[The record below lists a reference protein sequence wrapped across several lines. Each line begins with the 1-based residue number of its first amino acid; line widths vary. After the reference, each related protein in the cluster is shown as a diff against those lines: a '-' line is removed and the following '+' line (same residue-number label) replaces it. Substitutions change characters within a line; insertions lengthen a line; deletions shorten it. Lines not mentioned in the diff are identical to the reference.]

1 LLRKRS
7 SREENG
13 QGMVEFAIVFPLI
26 VILIL
31 GIFEFGR
38 VMFSYSISIAA
49 AREAARYGAA
59 IQDIGGGIP
68 QYKDCQGIR
77 EAAKRIGK
85 FAGIGDADITIKYSD
100 GAGVYSTECPPSQ
113 DVGLTDFISVTI
125 NTSIKPITPM
135 GSFSS
140 IPIASSSSRTILN
153 KIRLGESDMGVGSVA
168 GLASDVNF
176 TTTSQTA
183 EESRGTVVAVLE
195 LNSVAIDLVTIP
207 FSTTGT
213 AVEGVDYSISASPV
227 TISPGNKTAILF
239 ITLINDAIEEGD
251 ESLFIG
257 INSPTNATKGPQNI
271 HMVKI
276 LDPPFVSFTLAD
288 STKLESDSITALN
301 IVLSKGSTQDVT
313 VPIVSGGTATWGD
326 GADYQTTPNPIVIPA
341 GSLSSLLTIT
351 INDDLIDEDDEI
363 AAIGLGAPTNGVLGA
378 IPMHLMTIQDND
390 DPPEVMFFSPYQ
402 IVSEEIGT
410 FTTLVT
416 LSEVAGKAVVLPY
429 TISGTTISADYKIN
443 DPSPLIIPA
452 GVQTVGINMDILEG
466 DGWEEDETLII
477 TLGTPQHAV
486 LGSPSEQTIVIT
498 ESSSEPLVSFA
509 AGSQSVSEGDTVID
523 VYVEMSNAWS
533 SDVAIQFGISGTAI
547 EGSDKD
553 YELSGTSITIPVGY
567 TQGSFQVQMND
578 DTVDE
583 TDESIEISIAAI
595 INGFVTT
602 PSIHTITIIDDDS
615 APEVNFSTTQIDKLE
630 GGGQFTI
637 NVHLESTATQDVTV
651 PLLLTGSA
659 TNGSDYSVSTTSLVI
674 SSGTSSSSFYISI
687 IDDTQFESDEVV
699 YVDLG
704 EPTNAVLGSD
714 TRFTVNIEDNELPLC
729 EVGTHLLTINT
740 DGFSWSVTNEG
751 EGLIFTGGSV
761 TWIDAGG
768 LKPRLTEIQ
777 FSGTPVFSGDSKA
790 PNYSYSAWESFAEL
804 DTTSIQF
811 AFDSTLGVGQHI
823 LVGEFQNA
831 SDGTTCSLTE
841 TFLTH

>member
-1 LLRKRS
+1 MLRKRS
-7 SREENG
+7 SRGENG

-31 GIFEFGR
+31 AIFEFGR
-38 VMFSYSISIAA
+38 VMFAYSISIAA

-68 QYKDCQGIR
+68 QYEDCQGIR
-77 EAAKRIGK
+77 DAAKRVGK
-85 FAGIGDADITIKYSD
+85 FAGISDADITIKYSD
-100 GAGVYSTECPPSQ
+100 DAGVYSAVCPPSQ
-113 DVGLTDFISVTI
+113 EVGLTDYISVTI
-125 NTSIKPITPM
+125 NTSVKPITPM
-135 GSFSS
+135 GSFDS

-153 KIRLGESDMGVGSVA
+153 KIRLGESDMGVGSIA

-183 EESRGTVVAVLE
+183 EESRGTVVAILE
-195 LNSVAIDLVTIP
+195 LNSVATELVTIP

-213 AVEGVDYSISASPV
+213 AVEGVDYSITASPV
-227 TISPGNKTAILF
+227 TISPGNTTTTLF
-239 ITLINDAIEEGD
+239 ITLVNDAIEEGD

-276 LDPPFVSFTLAD
+276 VDPPFISFTIAD
-288 STKLESDSITALN
+288 STKLESDLITALN
-301 IVLSKGSTQDVT
+301 IELSKGSTQDVT

-341 GSLSSLLTIT
+341 GSLTSLLTIT

-363 AAIGLGAPTNGVLGA
+363 AAIAFGAPINAVLGA
-378 IPMHLMTIQDND
+378 IPMHLMTIVDND

-402 IVSEEIGT
+402 VVSEEIGT
-410 FTTLVT
+410 FTTQVT
-416 LSEVAGKAVVLPY
+416 LSEVAGKAVLVPY
-429 TISGTTISADYKIN
+429 TISGTTIPADYAIHN
-443 DPSPLIIPA
+443 LSPLVIPP

-466 DGWEEDETLII
+466 DGWEVDETLIL
-477 TLGTPQHAV
+477 TLGTPQNAV
-486 LGSPSEQTIVIT
+486 LGSPDKQTIVIT

-533 SDVAIQFGISGTAI
+533 SDVAIQFAISGTAI
-547 EGSDKD
+547 EGLDQD
-553 YELSGTSITIPVGY
+553 YELSDTSLTIPVGF

-578 DTVDE
+578 DTLDE
-583 TDESIEISIAAI
+583 VDESIEISIDAI

-602 PSIHTITIIDDDS
+602 PSIHTITIVDDDS

-630 GGGQFTI
+630 SAGQFSI
-637 NVHLESTATQDVTV
+637 NVRLESTTTQDVTI
-651 PLLLTGSA
+651 PLLFAGSA
-659 TNGSDYSVSTTSLVI
+659 TNGSDYAVSTASLVI
-674 SSGTSSSSFYISI
+674 LSGSSSNSFNINI
-687 IDDTQFESDEVV
+687 IDDTQVESDEII
-699 YVDLG
+699 YIDLG

-729 EVGTHLLTINT
+729 DVGTHMLTIST

-751 EGLIFTGGSV
+751 EELIFTGGSV
-761 TWIDAGG
+761 TWIDTGG
-768 LKPRLTEIQ
+768 LKPRLNEIQ
-777 FSGTPVFSGDSKA
+777 FSGTPVFSGEAKA

-811 AFDSTLGVGQHI
+811 SFDGIIGVGQHI

-831 SDGTTCSLTE
+831 SSGTTCSLTE
-841 TFLTH
+841 TFQTH